1 VSIQSAH
8 VADDLDTARET
19 ILKEAFALEQ
29 LGHTID
35 VSIVRA
41 ADQIL
46 GCRGRVVVC
55 GIGKS
60 GIAARKIV
68 ATLASFGTAALF
80 LHAGDAL
87 HGDLGKLIPGDVLL
101 AISVSGETAEILA
114 VVAHAHMLN
123 VAIIAISMNAH
134 STLAANSDLLLS
146 LPDVDEGSPEAAA
159 PMASTVMTIA
169 LGDALA
175 CILARRCSFSR
186 EGLARLHP
194 GGSIG
199 LRLRP
204 VSRIMHAGGR
214 MPIVAA
220 QATLDDVLNEIDSK
234 GFGIVGVIDPV
245 TNALTGV
252 ITDGDLRRHFRDS
265 AARSAKDLQTS
276 VPVTVSPDAEN
287 AEVLALLRSRRIS
300 AVFVVDPF
308 DGAPLGLI
316 HLQDLLRTGIL

>member
-8 VADDLDTARET
+8 VADDLETAREV

-29 LGHTID
+29 LGHVID
-35 VSIVRA
+35 GTIVRA

-80 LHAGDAL
+80 LHAGDAV
-87 HGDLGKLIPGDVLL
+87 HGDLGNLISGDVLL
-101 AISVSGETAEILA
+101 AISISGETTEILA
-114 VVAHAHMLN
+114 VVAHARMLK
-123 VAIIAISMNAH
+123 VPVIAMSMSAN
-134 STLAANSDLLLS
+134 STLSASADLLLS
-146 LPDVDEGSPEAAA
+146 LPEVDEGSPEAEA
-159 PMASTVMTIA
+159 PMASTVMTVA

-175 CILARRCSFSR
+175 CILANRRNFSR
-186 EGLARLHP
+186 AGLARLHP

-204 VSRIMHAGGR
+204 VNRIMHAGDR

-220 QATLDDVLNEIDSK
+220 HATIYDVLDEIDRK
-234 GFGIVGVIDPV
+234 GFGIVGVIDPM
-245 TNALTGV
+245 TTALTGV

-265 AARSAKDLQTS
+265 AARSAKDLQTN

-287 AEVLALLRSRRIS
+287 SEVLSLLRAHRIS
-300 AVFVVDPF
+300 AVFVVDPEQ
-308 DGAPLGLI
+308 GAPLGLI